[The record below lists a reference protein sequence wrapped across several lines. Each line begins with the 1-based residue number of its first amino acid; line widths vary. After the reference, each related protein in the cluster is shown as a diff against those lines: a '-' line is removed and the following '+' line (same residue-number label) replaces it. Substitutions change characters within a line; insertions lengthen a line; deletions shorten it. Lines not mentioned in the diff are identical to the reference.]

1 MPVESQ
7 MSFRS
12 SRARTKGKNTSLV
25 NIRLAFSLPLSMI
38 YRQRITPGSENTYR
52 IDFLF
57 VMARSTSGGHT
68 LGAALVGGYLKHFSL
83 RIEKQLGVKQWRQ
96 SPWCFAP
103 SHLGCTTPLH
113 MFPPVTIIDRIIQ
126 INEQKGFSLSR

>member
-1 MPVESQ
+1 MESQ

-12 SRARTKGKNTSLV
+12 SRAQTKEKNTSLV

-57 VMARSTSGGHT
+57 VMARSTSCGHT
-68 LGAALVGGYLKHFSL
+68 LRAALVGGYLKHFSL
-83 RIEKQLGVKQWRQ
+83 R
-96 SPWCFAP
+96 S
-103 SHLGCTTPLH
+103 
-113 MFPPVTIIDRIIQ
+113 
-126 INEQKGFSLSR
+126 